1 MSTSSPVIHV
11 AGFDVNIVRKNI
23 KNLHL
28 AVYPPFGRVRVAV
41 PPALDDEAVR
51 LAVVSRL
58 PWIRK
63 QRGQIQSQARQT
75 ERDMVDG
82 ETHYVWGRKH
92 RLRIVEDGAR
102 RRVAFKGDAR
112 LELHVSKG
120 ADRDARE
127 RRLTAWYRDELKA
140 AIPALISGWAPVLG
154 VEEPNWGV
162 RRMKTKWGTCK
173 PAQRKIWLN
182 LELAKKTPEC
192 LEFIVVHEMTHLL
205 ERNHTE
211 RFFDLMNKHLPQW
224 RMLRDEL
231 NTALLAHEE
240 WGEHEI

>member
-58 PWIRK
+58 AWIRK
-63 QRGQIQSQARQT
+63 QRKQIQSQARQT
-75 ERDMVDG
+75 ERDMVEG

-102 RRVAFKGDAR
+102 QRAIFKGDAR
-112 LELHVSKG
+112 LELHVSRG
-120 ADRDARE
+120 ADRDARQ
-127 RRLTAWYRDELKA
+127 RRLAAWYRDELKA
-140 AIPALISGWAPVLG
+140 AIPALISQWAPMLG
-154 VEEPNWGV
+154 VEEPDWGV

-173 PAQRKIWLN
+173 PDQRKIWLN
-182 LELAKKTPEC
+182 LELAKKAPEC

-231 NTALLAHEE
+231 NGLPLADEE
-240 WGEHEI
+240 WIV